1 MKYIEHIDGNIEN
14 NEIRNLRIRTSR
26 HFPGRHSGP
35 AVTPPPPDDP
45 GPDELTRLVDEGIW
59 QPVSN
64 RFLGYGFFMFSL
76 GFAAAKALAR
86 AMA

>member
-35 AVTPPPPDDP
+35 AVTPPPSNIEPIHDLDK
-45 GPDELTRLVDEGIW
+45 GLWE
-59 QPVSN
+59 PVSN
-64 RFLGYGFFMFSL
+64 AWLKYGAIMFAL